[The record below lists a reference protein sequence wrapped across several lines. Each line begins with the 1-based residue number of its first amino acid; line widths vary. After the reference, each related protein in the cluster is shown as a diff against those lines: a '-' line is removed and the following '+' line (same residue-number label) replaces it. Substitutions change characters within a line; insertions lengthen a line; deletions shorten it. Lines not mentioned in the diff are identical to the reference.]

1 MSQPLSVFIVDDE
14 APARERL
21 RQLLDDCSSELPLR
35 LAGEAG
41 NGKEAL
47 DKLAVTHADVVL
59 TDIRMPG
66 MDGIELARHLQRLAH
81 PPAVVFTT
89 AYDSYAI
96 QAFELHAVDYLLKPI
111 RAGRLLESLR
121 RVPDKAGPD
130 DATLR
135 QMQPAPRRHLSIH
148 ERNQIQL
155 VPLDDILYL
164 RAEMKYVTVRT
175 AAREYLTEEP
185 LAALEQE
192 FPQHFLRIHRN
203 CLVAR
208 SAISGMARI
217 LGDEDEAHWEVKLKG
232 LDETL
237 PVSRRQLQA
246 VKEALD

>member
-1 MSQPLSVFIVDDE
+1 VNRPLSVFIVDDE

-21 RQLLDDCSSELPLR
+21 RQLLEDCAEALPVR

-41 NGKEAL
+41 NGREAL
-47 DKLAVTHADVVL
+47 ERLAVTPTDVVL

-66 MDGIELARHLQRLAH
+66 MDGIELARHLQRLPH

-111 RAGRLLESLR
+111 RAARLLESLR
-121 RVPDKAGPD
+121 RIPGEAGPD

-192 FPQHFLRIHRN
+192 FPQRFLRIHRN

-208 SAISGMARI
+208 AAICGMERVP
-217 LGDEDEAHWEVKLKG
+217 GEGEDAHWVVKLDG
-232 LDETL
+232 TYETL
-237 PVSRRQLQA
+237 PVSRRQLQM
-246 VKEALD
+246 VKEALG